1 MGINI
6 HNMSF
11 AYEKGSPILSSI
23 TIQSDYRSISIVG
36 ASGCGKST
44 LLRLICGLIK
54 QNHKNSFEGSVTVD
68 GQMPDSLVKANKVG
82 FMFQDPSLFPNLTV
96 EQNITLPTKFCK
108 DIASENIDILIDKVG
123 LSNYKQY
130 YPNELSGGM
139 KTRVALARTFITKPE
154 LLLLDEPFNALD
166 VKWKLTL
173 YKELELLIKEINP
186 MVVLVTHDIN
196 EALLLSNHI
205 VVLSKHGYILKE
217 LLIDKPLPRISHEE
231 AIKDFQ
237 DEYIDIQRYI
247 IQEGINN
254 E

>member
-1 MGINI
+1 
-6 HNMSF
+6 MSF
-11 AYEKGSPILSSI
+11 AYEKGFPILNNI
-23 TIQSDYRSISIVG
+23 NIQSDYRSISIVG

-54 QNHKNSFEGSVTVD
+54 QNRKNSLTGTITID
-68 GQMPDSLVKANKVG
+68 GHTSISLIKENKVG

-96 EQNITLPTKFCK
+96 EQNIALPTKFCK
-108 DIASENIDILIDKVG
+108 DKESENIDILIDKVG

-130 YPNELSGGM
+130 YPSELSGGM
-139 KTRVALARTFITKPE
+139 KTRVVLARTFITKPE
-154 LLLLDEPFNALD
+154 LLLLDEPFSALD

-173 YKELELLIKEINP
+173 YKELESLIQERNP

-217 LLIDKPLPRISHEE
+217 LIIDKPLPRISNEE

-237 DEYIDIQRYI
+237 DEYMEIQRLI
-247 IQEGINN
+247 IQEGVDK
-254 E
+254 